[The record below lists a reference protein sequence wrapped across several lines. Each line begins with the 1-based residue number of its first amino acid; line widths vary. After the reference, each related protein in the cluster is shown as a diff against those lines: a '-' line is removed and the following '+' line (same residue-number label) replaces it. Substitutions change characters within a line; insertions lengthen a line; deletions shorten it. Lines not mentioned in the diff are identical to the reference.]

1 MGLHIPRCYT
11 ILFWVF
17 CLVIGLVVGS
27 VAVSANFIVGFLFKE
42 VYSLFVFR
50 LVDTTMVRVY
60 DILIPCL
67 YNVATVLLGSALV
80 LFIAPI
86 AAGSGQPNMYAYL
99 NGVEMP
105 GFLTLKVAVVKLV
118 ASVLVVSGGL
128 VIGKEGP
135 LLHIGAIVAT
145 FLGGSRVFRSLGQR
159 REQDPFT
166 YEQHARDLVACGTAA
181 GLAAGFKAPVGGMLL
196 AYEMASRWRPELTWR
211 TLFTCAVVAAVV
223 RGGSAL
229 SVDKGTLS
237 YGSLLFFRN
246 EVDFPTPIQ
255 EVHWVALL
263 GAIGGVVGSLFT
275 TLNMY
280 LGSKR
285 WRFKLNI
292 PLRLLE
298 AASVTLLTTGLRIS
312 LPFLGTCLEK
322 TDHCQGEEHCLAA
335 PGVEELQA
343 FGFYGCHNG
352 TYNDLAVL
360 LNNPQGFVVKSLF
373 TEGPHAFHGVS
384 LVIFCVFY
392 FSMSVV
398 TYGMAIPAGLFT
410 PSVITGGAL
419 GRVYA
424 DAVNRAFGVKLDPGL
439 YAFLGSGAVL
449 GGLYRF
455 AVSFVVIL
463 TELTNTEEQ
472 LPLLMLVVIIAKGV
486 GDRFNQN
493 ILNHLCVLSG
503 LPYVGGHPES
513 TIKRKGFEAKDV
525 MTRTMTTLDLR
536 ERREVIDRA
545 LELDETEVFPVVERT
560 GWTVIAFRGLVYA
573 QDLRELLASVDDAE
587 NGGVSERAEID
598 DEKTRLLGENAS
610 RLLGS
615 HPPVINEEGEDLI
628 DLSGITKLPPVV
640 IPPDMSLTSI
650 YRLKNSTGLE
660 YIPVVSNFG
669 PLKGMITRDL
679 LVQCQNTLID
689 PYHVED
695 RLEKLTLEPYLDRV
709 SYENWL
715 SGVDS
720 LPVMKTAKSFTVAA
734 NRQRQP
740 SRRLLRRTTTIA

>member
-1 MGLHIPRCYT
+1 MH
-11 ILFWVF
+11 F
-17 CLVIGLVVGS
+17 
-27 VAVSANFIVGFLFKE
+27 
-42 VYSLFVFR
+42 
-50 LVDTTMVRVY
+50 Y

-67 YNVATVLLGSALV
+67 YNLATVLFGAALV

-105 GFLTLKVAVVKLV
+105 GFLTLKVALVKIV

-145 FLGGSRVFRSLGQR
+145 FLGGTRVFRSLRQT

-181 GLAAGFKAPVGGMLL
+181 GLAAAFKAPVGGLL
-196 AYEMASRWRPELTWR
+196 MAYEMASRWRPQLTWR
-211 TLFTCAVVAAVV
+211 TLFTCAVVAAVIN
-223 RGGSAL
+223 GGL
-229 SVDKGTLS
+229 SFGADMSFLS
-237 YGSLLFFRN
+237 YGSLIFFRK
-246 EVDFPTPIQ
+246 EVHFPAPIQ
-255 EVHWVALL
+255 EVLWVALL
-263 GAIGGVVGSLFT
+263 GAIGGVVGSLYT
-275 TLNMY
+275 TMNMY

-285 WRFKLNI
+285 WRFKSNI

-298 AASVTLLTTGLRIS
+298 AGAVSILTSGLRIS
-312 LPFLGTCLEK
+312 LPFLGSCLEK
-322 TDHCQGEEHCLAA
+322 TEHCKDCEAVA

-343 FGFYGCHNG
+343 FGFYGCRNG

-360 LNNPQGFVVKSLF
+360 MHNPQGFVVKSLF
-373 TEGPHAFHGVS
+373 TEGLHSFHEVS
-384 LVIFCVFY
+384 LVIFALFY
-392 FSMSVV
+392 FLMSVV

-424 DAVNRAFGVKLDPGL
+424 YAVNRLFGIELNPGL
-439 YAFLGSGAVL
+439 YAFLGAGAVL

-525 MTRTMTTLDLR
+525 MSRTMTTLDTR
-536 ERREVIDRA
+536 ERREVIERA
-545 LELDETEVFPVVERT
+545 LELDEVDVFPVVERS
-560 GWTVIAFRGLVYA
+560 GWNVIAFRGLVYA
-573 QDLRELLASVDDAE
+573 EDLRNLMSNLDRAANGEVVEE
-587 NGGVSERAEID
+587 NVGG
-598 DEKTRLLGENAS
+598 DEKTRLLGDENTL
-610 RLLGS
+610 LLGA
-615 HPPVINEEGEDLI
+615 HPPVIDEEGEDLI

-640 IPPDMSLTSI
+640 IPPDMPLTSI

-695 RLEKLTLEPYLDRV
+695 RLEKLTEETYLDRV
-709 SYENWL
+709 SYEHWL

-720 LPVMKTAKSFTVAA
+720 MPILDGAKSFTAGH
-734 NRQRQP
+734 QRQP
-740 SRRLLRRTTTIA
+740 KRLRRTTTIS